1 MWLSDIASCY
11 KSIHY
16 QGSLSTRQRIRTCS
30 ETDTRN
36 IKEGNNLSVTPT
48 DEKYATTKLEHFDLD
63 LCSVVDFAWPL
74 HASYHHPDTGTYFVK
89 LQKLSELVYLLQPTD
104 QTASPW
110 ARRTAQKQALVG
122 RVPKGKKKS
131 VIRAAIRSAAAS

>member
-1 MWLSDIASCY
+1 MNSFELY
-11 KSIHY
+11 L
-16 QGSLSTRQRIRTCS
+16 QMQ
-30 ETDTRN
+30 
-36 IKEGNNLSVTPT
+36 
-48 DEKYATTKLEHFDLD
+48 
-63 LCSVVDFAWPL
+63 
-74 HASYHHPDTGTYFVK
+74 HPDTGTYFVK